1 MASPTAHSGQE
12 RTDADV
18 AATAALTEDELAR
31 EHLYLI
37 QHIVNEVS
45 ARFPRHVD
53 RQELWNAGALGLVEA
68 ANRFDAATGIPFA
81 RFAAIRIRG
90 AVLDSTRSRDWA
102 SRGVRRNARELSEA
116 DEALQ
121 RRLGRHPS
129 TAELAEE
136 LGVDAEEVHQ
146 RRAAAETACL
156 LHLDQQ
162 LGGEEDGGEPTTL
175 GELVQEL
182 TAERLPEESLEQRE
196 LIGTL
201 RAAVAHLPARLRDV
215 LERYYYAG
223 EYLRDIAESLE
234 VTEARASQLRAEAIA
249 SLREFFAQQY
259 DTSVTVDEEA
269 PGRRRRSAY
278 VAELASATTWR
289 SRLAAAD
296 EPEPVTSR
304 PA

>member
-1 MASPTAHSGQE
+1 MQPPTPRTASAPRSEA
-12 RTDADV
+12 
-18 AATAALTEDELAR
+18 AATAALDAHDLAR

-45 ARFPRHVD
+45 ARFPRHVE

-68 ANRFDAATGIPFA
+68 ANRFDPDTGIPFA

-102 SRGVRRNARELSEA
+102 SRGVRRAARELSEA

-129 TAELAEE
+129 TQELADE
-136 LGVDAEEVHQ
+136 LGVDAEEVDQ

-162 LGGEEDGGEPTTL
+162 LGGEEDGEPTTL

-182 TAERLPEESLEQRE
+182 TTDRLPEDALEQRE
-196 LIGTL
+196 LVGTL
-201 RAAVAHLPARLRDV
+201 RAAVSHLPERLRDV
-215 LERYYYAG
+215 LERYYYRG

-234 VTEARASQLRAEAIA
+234 VTEARASQLRAEAVA
-249 SLREFFAQQY
+249 SLQQFFAQQFDQ
-259 DTSVTVDEEA
+259 DTVGPDESA
-269 PGRRRRSAY
+269 PGSRRRSAY

-296 EPEPVTSR
+296 EPESVVASR
-304 PA
+304 LA